1 MLEPGQLLCDR
12 YQLSRLLGEAPGR
25 QTWLATDQT
34 AATPEPVVVKLLAF
48 GDTMQWV
55 DLKLF
60 EREAQ
65 VLQQLRHAYMPRY
78 RDSFT
83 LEDRLHWFGLVQD
96 YIPGQSLKQCL
107 DQGQHFSEKQI
118 LNIATNIL
126 HLLTYLHRLSPPV
139 LHRDIKPSNLIL
151 GEDGYVYLI
160 DFGAVQD
167 RAAIEG
173 ASFTVVGSYGY
184 TPMEQFGGR
193 AVPASDLYALGAT
206 LIHLLT
212 GVAPAD
218 LPQEDLRIQFA
229 DYVSVSSGLVYW
241 IQQLTEPNVKK
252 RFQTAQTAL
261 ENLRKSSHSPSSPP
275 HHPRSASPTPS
286 PKTSVAN
293 LVATRP
299 AHSRIKV
306 QEVGNQLALQ
316 IPGNDRNKVSEF
328 YRLGIV
334 VAALTILLGVAG
346 WICAFLLISAYVYW
360 VKRPLMVQFNHEE
373 FVLYK
378 TAFSRRIVVQQDE
391 LHKIED
397 VCYLTGQGFR
407 SVMIQTRTKAEEL
420 GGFLRHE
427 EARWLVALL
436 RAWLSEHR

>member
-12 YQLSRLLGEAPGR
+12 YQLRRLLGEAPGR

-34 AATPEPVVVKLLAF
+34 AATPDPVVVKLLAF

-60 EREAQ
+60 KREAQ
-65 VLQQLRHAYMPRY
+65 VLQQLRHTYMPRY

-126 HLLTYLHRLSPPV
+126 HLLTYLHGLSPPV

-167 RAAIEG
+167 RAAVEG

-193 AVPASDLYALGAT
+193 AVPASDLHGLGAT

-218 LPQEDLRIQFA
+218 LPQEDLRIQFV
-229 DYVSVSSGLVYW
+229 DRVSINPQVVQW
-241 IQQLTEPNVKK
+241 IQQLTEPDVKK
-252 RFQTAQTAL
+252 RIQTAQTAL
-261 ENLRKSSHSPSSPP
+261 IYLRKTQTAPMQMSSQVTHSNATLSTSSSAALAIAPP
-275 HHPRSASPTPS
+275 PNSC
-286 PKTSVAN
+286 
-293 LVATRP
+293 
-299 AHSRIKV
+299 IKV
-306 QEVGNQLALQ
+306 LEMGDRLIFQ
-316 IPGNDRNKVSEF
+316 IPGLTSKGTLIC
-328 YRLGIV
+328 LGEVLLLHLSRYIFSAIV
-334 VAALTILLGVAG
+334 PVIFNANV
-346 WICAFLLISAYVYW
+346 CA
-360 VKRPLMVQFNHEE
+360 
-373 FVLYK
+373 
-378 TAFSRRIVVQQDE
+378 
-391 LHKIED
+391 
-397 VCYLTGQGFR
+397 
-407 SVMIQTRTKAEEL
+407 
-420 GGFLRHE
+420 
-427 EARWLVALL
+427 
-436 RAWLSEHR
+436 